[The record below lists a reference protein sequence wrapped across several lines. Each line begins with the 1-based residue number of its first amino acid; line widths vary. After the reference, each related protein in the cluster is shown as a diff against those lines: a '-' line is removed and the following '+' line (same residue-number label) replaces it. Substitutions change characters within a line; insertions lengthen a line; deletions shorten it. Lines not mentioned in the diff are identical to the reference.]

1 MRSLTNIKRR
11 IVSAALPNLR
21 FPAKLLP
28 QSLAGQILII
38 LTLGVALAQLASSTM
53 WLRQLNANAE
63 KNVRE
68 VAQPMAFRVA
78 ATISYFSSLPKNY
91 RHIVIDQLQEMGGT
105 RFFVTVNTEE
115 IQINALPQSPLAD
128 IVINEFR
135 HTLAKQLG
143 ITNAKLAFS
152 KPNDLHVINNQV
164 RLVDLPERWGHHSLL
179 VKPLSPPIL
188 VIQIPINEKDWLYLA
203 TLMPDPYF
211 LDKASLLST
220 ERLLSLTLSI
230 VTVLLLGLFVIRRI
244 TKPLAK
250 LAQAAESFGQG
261 ADQVVDE
268 IGSKEI
274 RNTAHAF
281 NQMQERIQRYLD
293 DRERLFAAIS
303 HDLKTPI
310 TRLRLR
316 AEFVDNDNIK
326 YAMVNDLEDL
336 DMLVK
341 GALQSVKETDIHENR
356 VEINIG
362 KLLADL
368 KNDAKLMTRKI
379 QIKGTLSQ
387 PYIGKPLAIKR
398 CLTNLVDN
406 ALYYGKGVQIEL
418 FESDQ
423 TITINILDEGPGI
436 PQEQIDKMFQPYT
449 RLDLPESNHPSGMGL
464 GLSIARNIARAHGGE
479 VTLKNRQQ
487 GGLEAKLTLPLH

>member
-1 MRSLTNIKRR
+1 MQLLQRVKQVFLQKR
-11 IVSAALPNLR
+11 L
-21 FPAKLLP
+21 FP

-38 LTLGVALAQLASSTM
+38 LAVGVSFAQLVSSTI
-53 WLRQLNANAE
+53 WLKQLAANTE
-63 KNVRE
+63 QNVRE

-78 ATISYFSSLPKNY
+78 ATISYFSSLPHNY

-115 IQINALPQSPLAD
+115 IL
-128 IVINEFR
+128 INELPSSFLANIVLEEFR
-135 HTLAKQLG
+135 YTLANQLG

-152 KPNDLHVINNQV
+152 SPDDLHVINNQV

-211 LDKASLLST
+211 LDDPSLLSN
-220 ERLLSLTLSI
+220 ERLFSLAISI
-230 VTVLLLGLFVIRRI
+230 ITVLLLSILVIRRV

-250 LAQAAESFGQG
+250 LAHAAEAFGQG
-261 ADQVVDE
+261 DYQLVKEV
-268 IGSKEI
+268 GSKEI
-274 RNTAHAF
+274 RNTSHAF
-281 NQMQERIQRYLD
+281 NAMQIRIQRYLD
-293 DRERLFAAIS
+293 DRERLFASIS
-303 HDLKTPI
+303 HDLKPPI

-316 AEFVDNDNIK
+316 AEMIDE
-326 YAMVNDLEDL
+326 YATKKAMIRDLEDL
-336 DMLVK
+336 DILVK

-356 VEINIG
+356 VEINITRIL
-362 KLLADL
+362 KDL
-368 KNDAKLMTRKI
+368 QRDAKLIQPKI
-379 QIKGTLSQ
+379 KIRGKLTQT
-387 PYIGKPLAIKR
+387 YVGKPLAIKR

-406 ALYYGKGVQIEL
+406 DLFYGKSVHIEL
-418 FESDQ
+418 INNEES
-423 TITINILDEGPGI
+423 ITIKILDEGSGI
-436 PQEQIDKMFQPYT
+436 PHKKIDQMFQPYA
-449 RLDLPESNHPSGMGL
+449 RLRMKEANHQNGMGL

-479 VTLKNRQQ
+479 VNLKNRST

>member
-1 MRSLTNIKRR
+1 MNILPILLNIKKR
-11 IVSAALPNLR
+11 ISTIHIPNR
-21 FPAKLLP
+21 VLP
-28 QSLAGQILII
+28 QSLTGQILII
-38 LTLGVALAQLASSTM
+38 LTLGVVLAQLASSTI

-63 KNVRE
+63 KNVKE

-115 IQINALPQSPLAD
+115 IKINALPQSPLAN
-128 IVINEFR
+128 IVISEFR
-135 HTLAKQLG
+135 STLANQLG

-152 KPNDLHVINNQV
+152 KPDDLHVINNQI
-164 RLVDLPERWGHHSLL
+164 RLLDLPERWGHHSLL

-188 VIQIPINEKDWLYLA
+188 VIQIPINDKDWLYLA

-211 LDKASLLST
+211 LEKASLLST

-230 VTVLLLGLFVIRRI
+230 VTVLLLGVFVIRQV

-261 ADQVVDE
+261 DDQPVDE
-268 IGSKEI
+268 IGSREI

-281 NQMQERIQRYLD
+281 NEMQERIQRYLE

-316 AEFVDNDNIK
+316 AEFIEEDNTKNAII
-326 YAMVNDLEDL
+326 NDLEDL

-356 VEINIG
+356 VEVNIMKILTG
-362 KLLADL
+362 L
-368 KNDAKLMTRKI
+368 KNDATLIERTI
-379 QIKGTLSQ
+379 LIKGTLSQ

-406 ALYYGKGVQIEL
+406 ALYYGKSVQIEL
-418 FESDQ
+418 ADDTQAVS
-423 TITINILDEGPGI
+423 IKILDEGPGI
-436 PQEQIDKMFQPYT
+436 PQEQIDNMFQPYT
-449 RLDLPESNHPSGMGL
+449 RLDKPHSKHPSGMGL

-479 VTLKNRQQ
+479 VTLENRPQ

>member
-1 MRSLTNIKRR
+1 MRLLQKPRRLLSWAAFQEKILPRSLT
-11 IVSAALPNLR
+11 
-21 FPAKLLP
+21 
-28 QSLAGQILII
+28 GQILIV
-38 LTLGVALAQLASSTM
+38 LTFGVALAQLASSTI
-53 WLRQLNANAE
+53 WLRQLAANAE
-63 KNVRE
+63 QNVQE

-78 ATISYFSSLPKNY
+78 ATISYFSSLPQNY

-115 IQINALPQSPLAD
+115 IHINELPPSPLAD
-128 IVINEFR
+128 IVITEFR

-152 KPNDLHVINNQV
+152 APDDLHVINNQV

-211 LDKASLLST
+211 LEDASLLSN
-220 ERLLSLTLSI
+220 ERLFSLTVSI
-230 VTVLLLGLFVIRRI
+230 ITVLLLSLFVIGKV

-250 LAQAAESFGQG
+250 LARAAESFGQG
-261 ADQVVDE
+261 DYQPVKEV
-268 IGSKEI
+268 GSKEI

-281 NQMQERIQRYLD
+281 NEMQDRIQRYLD
-293 DRERLFAAIS
+293 DRERLFASIS

-316 AEFVDNDNIK
+316 AEMVDDEGTQK
-326 YAMVNDLEDL
+326 AMIQDLEDL

-341 GALQSVKETDIHENR
+341 GALQSVKDTDIHENR
-356 VEINIG
+356 VEVNIQ
-362 KLLADL
+362 KILLGLQA
-368 KNDAKLMTRKI
+368 DAKLIHRHITI
-379 QIKGTLSQ
+379 TGSLSH

-398 CLTNLVDN
+398 CLTNLIDN
-406 ALYYGKGVQIEL
+406 ALYYGKSVQVNL
-418 FESDQ
+418 SDDEQ
-423 TITINILDEGPGI
+423 AVTIKVLDEGPGI
-436 PQEQIDKMFQPYT
+436 PQEKIDKMFQPYT
-449 RLDLPESNHPSGMGL
+449 RLAMKHSNHPSGMGL

-479 VTLKNRQQ
+479 VSLRNRIQ
-487 GGLEAKLTLPLH
+487 GGLEAKLILPLH